1 MKGKIMPKSE
11 FVINLGPKYLQT
23 QGLLKL
29 VTVCDAEKIK
39 SVEPVIGYSH
49 RGFEKIAENLTY
61 MQYLPAA
68 AKISPLSWFMYQ
80 EAFCSAVEKLCNIEV
95 PEKAEFIRVLL
106 MEMNRISSHF
116 FWFGSY
122 LKDLGGFIQ
131 MNFCLDVT
139 DLILDLFEKITGQ
152 RYSSDFFTF
161 GGVKNDISNE
171 ILDEIPSLLTEIVEI
186 TKILNDLA
194 VENPSFISRTANVGI
209 LTKQTALSYSIT
221 GVNLRA
227 SGADVDFRKKQPY
240 SAYDKLDFD
249 VPLRKTGDSYDRFV
263 LRTEEILQSVKIVQQ
278 CVTKLKNTNG
288 VFDLGINQIELIPE
302 KKMVSS
308 YVESSNGLVVCTI
321 VSDGTNK
328 PQRVKWR
335 TASFYSVQILPLLLK
350 NRYIA
355 DIMTIVGSFDINMS
369 EADR

>member
-61 MQYLPAA
+61 MQYLHAA
-68 AKISPLSWFMYQ
+68 AKISPLSGFMYQ

-106 MEMNRISSHF
+106 MEMGRISSHF

-171 ILDEIPSLLTEIVEI
+171 ILDEIPSLLTEIVEK
-186 TKILNDLA
+186 TKILNDL
-194 VENPSFISRTANVGI
+194 VGI
-209 LTKQTALSYSIT
+209 LTKKTALNYSIT
-221 GVNLRA
+221 GINLRA
-227 SGADVDFRKKQPY
+227 SGADTDFRKKQPY
-240 SAYDKLDFD
+240 SAYDKLYFD

>member
-39 SVEPVIGYSH
+39 SIEPVIGYSH
-49 RGFEKIAENLTY
+49 RGFEKFAENLTY
-61 MQYLPAA
+61 MQYLPVV
-68 AKISPLSWFMYQ
+68 AKISPLSCFMYQ
-80 EAFCSAVEKLCNIEV
+80 QTFCSAVEKLCNIEV

-106 MEMNRISSHF
+106 MEMNRMASHF

-122 LKDLGGFIQ
+122 LKDLGGLFQ
-131 MNFCLDVT
+131 MNFCIEIT
-139 DLILDLFEKITGQ
+139 DLIHDLFEKITGQ
-152 RYSSDFFTF
+152 RFSSDFFTF
-161 GGVKNDISNE
+161 GGVKSDIPNEVLDEISLLLNE
-171 ILDEIPSLLTEIVEI
+171 ILKRI
-186 TKILNDLA
+186 KILNDLA
-194 VENPSFISRTANVGI
+194 VNNPSFVSRTANVGI

-240 SAYDKLDFD
+240 SAYDKFDFD

-263 LRTEEILQSVKIVQQ
+263 LRTEEVLQSVKIVQQ
-278 CVTKLKNTNG
+278 AVNKIKNTNS

-308 YVESSNGLVVCTI
+308 FVESSNGLVICTI
-321 VSDGTNK
+321 ISDGTNK

-335 TASFYSVQILPLLLK
+335 TPSFYSVQILPLLLK

-355 DIMTIVGSFDINMS
+355 DIMTIVGSLDINMS

>member
-1 MKGKIMPKSE
+1 MPKSE

-29 VTVCDAEKIK
+29 GTVCDAEKIK
-39 SVEPVIGYSH
+39 SIEPVIGYSH
-49 RGFEKIAENLTY
+49 RGFEKFAEKLTY
-61 MQYLPAA
+61 MQYLPVV
-68 AKISPLSWFMYQ
+68 AKISPLSCFMYQ
-80 EAFCSAVEKLCNIEV
+80 QTFCSAVEKLCNIEV

-106 MEMNRISSHF
+106 MEMNRLASHF

-122 LKDLGGFIQ
+122 LKDLGGLFQ
-131 MNFCLDVT
+131 MNFCIEIT
-139 DLILDLFEKITGQ
+139 DLIHDLFEKITGQ
-152 RYSSDFFTF
+152 RFPSDFFTF
-161 GGVKNDISNE
+161 GGVKSDIPNEVLDEISLLLNE
-171 ILDEIPSLLTEIVEI
+171 ILKRI
-186 TKILNDLA
+186 KILNDLA
-194 VENPSFISRTANVGI
+194 VNNPSFVSRTANVGI

-240 SAYDKLDFD
+240 SAYDKFDFD

-263 LRTEEILQSVKIVQQ
+263 LRTEEVLQSVKIVQQ
-278 CVTKLKNTNG
+278 AVNKIKNTNS

-308 YVESSNGLVVCTI
+308 FVESSNGLVICTI
-321 VSDGTNK
+321 ISDGTNK

-335 TASFYSVQILPLLLK
+335 TPSFYSVQILPLLLK

-355 DIMTIVGSFDINMS
+355 DIMTIVGSLDINMS